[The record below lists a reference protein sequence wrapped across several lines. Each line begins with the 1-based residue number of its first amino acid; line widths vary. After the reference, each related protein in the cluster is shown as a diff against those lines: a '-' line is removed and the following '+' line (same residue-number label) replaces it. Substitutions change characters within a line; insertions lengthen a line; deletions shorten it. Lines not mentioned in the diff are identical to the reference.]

1 MKRTAYTHIGENSWM
16 PGIVARHTSFFVLMG
31 VLLGQL
37 LLLSFQVTRNQ
48 NVRLISVWAET
59 VFGPFEQ
66 GLHDVVEGTAESCSA
81 VRDLWSYR
89 QTNRKLGSELVEARA
104 QILELSEKAAEADR
118 LKALLDF
125 RGRLPYSSLAAEVIA
140 TSPGGDGGTIVINRG
155 RNAGLKVDLPV
166 ITPQGVVGKIA
177 AVYHHS
183 AQVLLI
189 TDPSCAAGCILE
201 KSRLEGILKGRG
213 RNRCSLHYV
222 MDEEKVPVGEAVLT
236 SGLDEIYPKGLL
248 VGYVIRA
255 KDGNIYKRIDVKPA
269 ASFDRLE
276 NVLVL
281 FKSTS
286 KNQEQALNLE
296 RP

>member
-1 MKRTAYTHIGENSWM
+1 M
-16 PGIVARHTSFFVLMG
+16 PAIVARHTSFFVLVT

-37 LLLSFQVTRNQ
+37 LLLSVQVTRNQ
-48 NVRLISVWAET
+48 NVKLINVWAET
-59 VFGPFEQ
+59 VLGPFEQ
-66 GLHDVVEGTAESCSA
+66 GLHDVVYGTAQSWSA
-81 VRDLWSYR
+81 VHDLWAYK
-89 QTNRKLGSELVEARA
+89 QANQNMGSELVEARA
-104 QILELSEKAAEADR
+104 RILELSEKAAEVDR

-125 RGRLPYSSLAAEVIA
+125 RSRLPYHSLAAEVIA
-140 TSPGGDGGTIVINRG
+140 ASPEDGSSTVVINRG
-155 RNAGLKVDLPV
+155 RDAGLKVDLPV
-166 ITPQGVVGKIA
+166 ITPEGVVGKIA
-177 AVYHHS
+177 AVYEHT

-189 TDPSCAAGCILE
+189 TDPSCAAGCMLE
-201 KSRLEGILKGRG
+201 KSRLQGILKGAG
-213 RNRCSLHYV
+213 EDQCDLHYV

-248 VGYVIRA
+248 VGYVVRT

-269 ASFDRLE
+269 ASLNRLE

-286 KNQEQALNLE
+286 SQEQALNLG